1 MKTNIGKVYR
11 HGAGAKKQIVLEMS
25 PKKGVGES
33 TRNLNLMFLKTSHC
47 HLKCNVHKDN
57 YCIWKYGMNLGN
69 KNVMTEV
76 ILCLPRWLS
85 SGLSDSQDPRQFEP
99 SFVQPK
105 KVGFLSLKFSDL
117 LQYTCSQFFLS
128 RTSASSRVY
137 SSITFAP
144 SQRQTLSVG
153 GTLKENDAR
162 RQEKSISMIC
172 QDHQWANVKK
182 SAIFFQDNYDKICTY

>member
-105 KVGFLSLKFSDL
+105 RVGFLSLKISDL
-117 LQYTCSQFFLS
+117 LKYTCSQFFLS